1 MSIRTKTGALNLD
14 ATDFQF
20 THQGVTIGLEL
31 SVTPGPDMP
40 ISAIVIAEKNG
51 STWETKELLAF
62 EFDNQIEAMG
72 ITKWIE
78 TVLLPRVNGWLSK
91 RFAGAG
97 NPDPLPDWVPSVM
110 ADLDATLGT
119 LRVTVRPDGVPQVS
133 LGT

>member
-51 STWETKELLAF
+51 SAWETKELVAF

-78 TVLLPRVNGWLSK
+78 SALLPKVNAWLAK

-97 NPDPLPDWVPSVM
+97 NPDPLPDWVPESMVN
-110 ADLDATLGT
+110 LDKALGA
-119 LRVTVRPDGVPQVS
+119 LRVTVRADGVPQIS
-133 LGT
+133 T